1 MTLTTRKRSDEL
13 ASDFNEFVEKF
24 ASASEGREHLAHYV
38 SNRAEGLKNFAE
50 VTAAKER
57 GEDITELVITK
68 LLPHGD
74 SKSNRARG
82 AWISIAPVITK
93 EIKEWFAGAGWAA
106 AGDWPKITA
115 AIFELLQNCE
125 REPERLG
132 EWCDEFANEG
142 FVGIQA
148 GVLSPILNAINPAE
162 FPIFNIK
169 PRSVLEYYFDEKITT
184 KIRDYPKAAQA
195 VKAAYEALPPTA
207 RDTVFANVPA
217 GDVLDMFSHWVV
229 AIRKKRLKEP
239 RYWKIAPGEN
249 ARLWKECLAGNFI
262 SMGWGEI
269 GDVSDLERSEFDSRV
284 RDGVTKGYWK
294 VDGADQVWTFAKEI
308 FEGDHVVANNGTR
321 EAIGVGRVSGPY
333 YYAKGTE
340 HPHRLPV
347 DWDDSFK
354 PRPVNEGNWR
364 RTLIKLNQDKFEKIL
379 GSPVPEGAGPL
390 PAKTPTPPAAP
401 YTLEQL
407 SNETYLPVGL
417 LNTWVEGIKR
427 RRQAIIYG
435 PPGTGKT
442 FVAERL
448 ARFLVAPGAGRA
460 ELVQF
465 HPAYTYEDFIQG
477 IRPIT
482 RDGRV
487 SYEMMPG
494 RFLDFC
500 RLAEKTDDPCVLIV
514 DEINRANLPRVFG
527 ELMYLLE
534 YRDRQVPMASGGS
547 LTVPKNVMIIGTMN
561 TADRSIAL
569 VDHALRRRFSFLALH
584 PKFEVLQGYHE
595 KTGYKVDPLIAVLR
609 EINNAIDDYH
619 YSLGIS
625 FFLRPDVDAQ
635 LPNIW
640 QMEIEPYLEEYFC
653 AQKDRSLLEGFRWEK
668 VRGRLQTARN

>member
-1 MTLTTRKRSDEL
+1 MALTPRKRDDEL
-13 ASDFNEFVEKF
+13 AKDFTEFVEKF
-24 ASASEGREHLAHYV
+24 ASAAEGRTHLAHYL
-38 SNRAEGLKNFAE
+38 SNRAEGMKNFAE
-50 VTAAKER
+50 VTAAKDR
-57 GEDITELVITK
+57 GDDITELVITK
-68 LLPHGD
+68 LLPHGE
-74 SKSNRARG
+74 SKGNRTRG

-106 AGDWPKITA
+106 AGDWPKISA
-115 AIFELLQNCE
+115 AIFELLQHCK
-125 REPERLG
+125 REPKRLG
-132 EWCDEFANEG
+132 EWCDGFASEG

-148 GVLSPILNAINPAE
+148 GVLSPILNAINPTE
-162 FPIFNIK
+162 FPIFNNK
-169 PRSVLEYYFDEKITT
+169 PRVVLEYYFDEKITT
-184 KIRDYPKAAQA
+184 KIRDYPKAVRA
-195 VKAAYEALPPTA
+195 VKSAYEALPASA
-207 RDTVFANVPA
+207 RALAFVDVPA
-217 GDVLDMFSHWVV
+217 VDVFDMFSHWVV
-229 AIRKKRLKEP
+229 AIKKKRLKDP
-239 RYWKIAPGEN
+239 RYWKIAPGEK

-262 SMGWGEI
+262 SMGWGDI
-269 GDVSDLERSEFDSRV
+269 GDVSDLERSEFDLRV
-284 RDGVTKGYWK
+284 RDGVKKGYWK
-294 VDGADQVWTFAKEI
+294 ADGAEQVWTFAKDI
-308 FEGDHVVANNGTR
+308 FEGDYIVANNGTT
-321 EAIGVGRVSGPY
+321 EVIGIGRVSGPY
-333 YYAKGTE
+333 YYVKGAE

-347 DWDDSFK
+347 DWDGEFK
-354 PRPVNEGNWR
+354 SRQVSEGGWR
-364 RTLIKLNQDKFEKIL
+364 RTLIKLNQEKFGKIL
-379 GSPVPEGAGPL
+379 GSPASGVDGSL
-390 PAKTPTPPAAP
+390 PPITPSPPAGP

-407 SNETYLPVGL
+407 SNETYLPLDL
-417 LNTWVEGIKR
+417 LNTWIDGIKR

-448 ARFLVAPGAGRA
+448 ARFLVASGSGRM

-487 SYEMMPG
+487 SYETMPG

-500 RLAEKTDDPCVLIV
+500 RQAEKTDDLCVLII

-547 LTVPKNVMIIGTMN
+547 LAVPKNVIIVGTMN

-595 KTGYKVDPLIAVLR
+595 KTGYKVDSLIAVLR

-625 FFLRPDVDAQ
+625 FFLRPDLEVQ

-653 AQKDRSLLEGFRWEK
+653 AQRDRSLLDSFRWDK
-668 VRGRLQTARN
+668 VRDRLQVTNS